1 MKSSKRKIRSDKF
14 PLTLHPTGQYCKKIN
29 GRIHYFGTNKKQA
42 LERYLE
48 QATYLHGGQ
57 DLVQTASNGNMTLKQ
72 LWDFYLRYQHSKV
85 LADELTPRHHNDQT
99 NSLSKLMSF
108 LGQGRKIKSI
118 STLDL
123 QNYKRKL
130 QSAYGSAHRLNL
142 HISAMKAMFHW
153 ARKNDILEN
162 IPNIDAVSKG
172 KIVHQEMYT
181 FCPEQIKKL
190 LSAADVKVRAIIWLG
205 LNCGFGCTD
214 CAKLKWKDLDLENSR
229 VQLVRNKTGVPRN
242 LPLWPETIQALKKVP
257 RSGQLVF
264 YTAEG
269 HPWVRT
275 SLKTQKDG
283 SRKYTTVN
291 AVTSMFARLLKK
303 ARINAPKG
311 TGFYALRRT
320 AATLAARSGDPFAV
334 QRLLGHVDLTMATRY
349 VQDVSEQTDRVIENS
364 RKYVLRKKDA
374 A

>member
-1 MKSSKRKIRSDKF
+1 M
-14 PLTLHPTGQYCKKIN
+14 TLHPTGQYCKKIN

-142 HISAMKAMFHW
+142 HDCSPQQFLTDTAPWRFIA
-153 ARKNDILEN
+153 
-162 IPNIDAVSKG
+162 
-172 KIVHQEMYT
+172 
-181 FCPEQIKKL
+181 CPY
-190 LSAADVKVRAIIWLG
+190 R
-205 LNCGFGCTD
+205 
-214 CAKLKWKDLDLENSR
+214 
-229 VQLVRNKTGVPRN
+229 P
-242 LPLWPETIQALKKVP
+242 
-257 RSGQLVF
+257 
-264 YTAEG
+264 TAEG
-269 HPWVRT
+269 HT
-275 SLKTQKDG
+275 SITC
-283 SRKYTTVN
+283 
-291 AVTSMFARLLKK
+291 
-303 ARINAPKG
+303 G
-311 TGFYALRRT
+311 T
-320 AATLAARSGDPFAV
+320 
-334 QRLLGHVDLTMATRY
+334 
-349 VQDVSEQTDRVIENS
+349 
-364 RKYVLRKKDA
+364 
-374 A
+374 